1 MRRVLWMCIFVNFK
15 FLFERLKMIE
25 AANNQVEVSDA
36 VIIFPHPR
44 PVVSFPTLLQ
54 PLVSSDRT
62 TTIVKGKIEVH

>member
-1 MRRVLWMCIFVNFK
+1 
-15 FLFERLKMIE
+15 MIE